1 MYTILIIDDDPIVQL
16 TLRKI
21 LENQGYQIIT
31 ATEGAAGL
39 EKAQQLQPALI
50 ICDWLMPGMDG
61 IEVCRQVKANPN
73 LSTTF
78 FIVLT
83 SLDSVAD
90 VVKGLDSG
98 ADDFIAK
105 PIEQNELK
113 ARVRAGLRWH
123 QMSRDLRNQKQLLE
137 TELGEAVEY
146 VRSLLPTPMFQP
158 LTINSRF
165 IPCKKLGGDCF
176 DYYWLDA
183 DYLAIY
189 LLDTAGHGLGATL
202 PSISVLNILRSRAIA
217 RLNYYQPNQVL
228 SALNDTFQMNYHNNK
243 YFTIWYGV
251 YNRVNR
257 QLIYASAG
265 HPPAVLLSKDAQN
278 NSQIKLLE
286 TTGVPVGM
294 FPDSKY
300 TNGFCQIGEFSS
312 LYIFS
317 DGVYEINSAS
327 GRNWDFDA
335 FVNLLQERYSNKNVN
350 LDEILN
356 DLLTLN
362 SKTIFDDDLSILEIM
377 FAGYT
382 NKPNSINW

>member
-1 MYTILIIDDDPIVQL
+1 MFTILIIDDDQIVQL
-16 TLRKI
+16 TLTKI
-21 LENQGYQIIT
+21 LAAQGYQIIT
-31 ATEGAAGL
+31 AIDGETGL

-98 ADDFIAK
+98 ADDFITK

-113 ARVRAGLRWH
+113 ARVRAGLRLH
-123 QMSRDLRNQKQLLE
+123 QMSRDLQNQKHILE
-137 TELGEAVEY
+137 TELSEAVDY
-146 VRSLLPTPMFQP
+146 VRSLLPTPMYQP

-176 DYYWLDA
+176 DYYWLDS

-202 PSISVLNILRSRAIA
+202 PSISVLNLLRSRAIP

-228 SALNDTFQMNYHNNK
+228 SALNETFQMNYHNNK

-265 HPPAVLLSKDAQN
+265 HPPAVLLSKNAAN
-278 NSQIKLLE
+278 NSQIKLLK
-286 TTGVPVGM
+286 TAGVPVGM
-294 FPDSKY
+294 FPDSEY
-300 TNGFCQIGEFSS
+300 ANGFCQIEELSS

-317 DGVYEINSAS
+317 DGIYEINSAS
-327 GRNWDFDA
+327 GRNWDFDS
-335 FVNLLQERYSNKNVN
+335 FISLLQERYEREDFD
-350 LDEILN
+350 LDEILSH
-356 DLLTLN
+356 LLSLN
-362 SKTIFDDDLSILEIM
+362 SKTVFDDDLSILEIT

-382 NKPNSINW
+382 NKPSSINW